1 MLLNENTMPDNTDLT
16 LTDAQLAIYAR
27 FADASTQAMAAECIR
42 SRAALKLS
50 DHDKETLRL
59 AAEYKAACDAVQPAW
74 IAMLRTG
81 AGSYERTKEAAPAY
95 RAASAHAQE
104 RHRVLITH
112 VSCGVFELGT

>member
-1 MLLNENTMPDNTDLT
+1 MPDNTDLT

-42 SRAALKLS
+42 ARAAAKLS

-74 IAMLRTG
+74 IAMLATA
-81 AGSYERTKEAAPAY
+81 AGSDERHNVGVPGYFAAT
-95 RAASAHAQE
+95 RHAQE

-112 VSCGVFELGT
+112 VSCGVFEVGA